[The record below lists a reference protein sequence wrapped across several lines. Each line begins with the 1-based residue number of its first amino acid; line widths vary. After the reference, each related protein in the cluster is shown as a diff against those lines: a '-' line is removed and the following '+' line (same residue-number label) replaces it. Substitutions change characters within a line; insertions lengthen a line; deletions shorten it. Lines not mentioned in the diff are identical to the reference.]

1 MAIEKPYGILARFQ
15 DPGTLLK
22 AAESIRDAGYKNFD
36 CHSPFPI
43 HGMDQAMGL
52 KRSPLGWIVGATAFC
67 GGSAALGLQWWTH
80 AIEYPIVISGK
91 PFFSFQAF
99 VLVTFAMAVLGG
111 AVAATF
117 GMLFLNRLPRYHN
130 HLFFSKQFETTSD
143 DCFFISIDANDK
155 NFKDHQ
161 SKEFLESIGGYDVE
175 LIVES

>member
-1 MAIEKPYGILARFQ
+1 MAIEKAYGILARFQ
-15 DPGTLLK
+15 DPSALLK
-22 AAESIRDAGYKNFD
+22 AAKNIREAGYKNFD

-52 KRSPLGWIVGATAFC
+52 KRSPLGWIVGACAIC

-99 VLVTFAMAVLGG
+99 VLITFALAVLGG

-117 GMLFLNRLPRYHN
+117 GMLTLNRLPRFHN
-130 HLFFSKQFETTSD
+130 HLFYSKQFETTSD
-143 DCFFISIDANDK
+143 NCFFVSIDACDQ
-155 NFKDHQ
+155 NFDDQQ
-161 SKEFLESIGGYDVE
+161 SGQFLESIGGYDVE
-175 LIVES
+175 LIKES